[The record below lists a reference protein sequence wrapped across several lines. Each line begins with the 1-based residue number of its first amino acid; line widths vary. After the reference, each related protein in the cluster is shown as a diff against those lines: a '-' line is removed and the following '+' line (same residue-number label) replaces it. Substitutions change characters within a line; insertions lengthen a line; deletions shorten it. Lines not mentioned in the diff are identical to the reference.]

1 MGHSV
6 RPLVSGIWY
15 IAQAQS
21 LIRLSMG
28 IVLRAR
34 GAPVPLRAVLVI
46 VLRARVPPYLY
57 GESVRGRSRHYGNLC
72 VDSAL
77 RTCFSHGV
85 VNGSRSV
92 RRRVELGRAHRREVR
107 SPPTCR
113 SFDLVVARL
122 THTLRGPSFTRS
134 QRVSGVK
141 LPSPS
146 LTSETFRHFV

>member
-1 MGHSV
+1 MARGAGV
-6 RPLVSGIWY
+6 VGAETGEGKAGLVSGIWY

-72 VDSAL
+72 VDSYL
-77 RTCFSHGV
+77 RTCFLTAWS
-85 VNGSRSV
+85 
-92 RRRVELGRAHRREVR
+92 
-107 SPPTCR
+107 T
-113 SFDLVVARL
+113 VVAVYA
-122 THTLRGPSFTRS
+122 G
-134 QRVSGVK
+134 G
-141 LPSPS
+141 
-146 LTSETFRHFV
+146 

>member
-1 MGHSV
+1 MRGIPIVKYLFTDIVCLVMGIWN
-6 RPLVSGIWY
+6 LVSGILY

-28 IVLRAR
+28 VVLRAR

-77 RTCFSHGV
+77 RTCFLTAWS
-85 VNGSRSV
+85 
-92 RRRVELGRAHRREVR
+92 
-107 SPPTCR
+107 T
-113 SFDLVVARL
+113 VVAVYA
-122 THTLRGPSFTRS
+122 G
-134 QRVSGVK
+134 G
-141 LPSPS
+141 
-146 LTSETFRHFV
+146 

>member
-1 MGHSV
+1 MHTRLIGLVVCALRRLLRASPRLGTRFLPVVDV
-6 RPLVSGIWY
+6 RFWLVHLVAGIWY

-72 VDSAL
+72 VSAW
-77 RTCFSHGV
+77 RACFLTAWS
-85 VNGSRSV
+85 
-92 RRRVELGRAHRREVR
+92 
-107 SPPTCR
+107 T
-113 SFDLVVARL
+113 VVAVYA
-122 THTLRGPSFTRS
+122 G
-134 QRVSGVK
+134 G
-141 LPSPS
+141 
-146 LTSETFRHFV
+146 